1 MLMIKVNS
9 KRLNKEMARQCLNSN
24 DLAKKCGL
32 SNTTIYRLRL
42 KGATTQGK
50 TLGLVARALNID
62 IDELITEDGE
72 KAISI

>member
-1 MLMIKVNS
+1 MLSIKVNH
-9 KRLNKEMARQCLNSN
+9 KKLNREMARQCLNCN
-24 DLAKKCGL
+24 DLAQKCGL

-42 KGATTQGK
+42 EGATTQGK

-72 KAISI
+72 KTI

>member
-1 MLMIKVNS
+1 MIRIKVNN
-9 KRLNKEMARQCLNSN
+9 KRLINEMARQCLNSN

-42 KGATTQGK
+42 EGATTQGK

-62 IDELITEDGE
+62 IDELITDDGE
-72 KAISI
+72 KAI

>member
-32 SNTTIYRLRL
+32 SNATIYRLRL
-42 KGATTQGK
+42 EGATTQGK
-50 TLGLVARALNID
+50 TLGLIAKALNID
-62 IDELITEDGE
+62 IDELITDDGE
-72 KAISI
+72 KAI